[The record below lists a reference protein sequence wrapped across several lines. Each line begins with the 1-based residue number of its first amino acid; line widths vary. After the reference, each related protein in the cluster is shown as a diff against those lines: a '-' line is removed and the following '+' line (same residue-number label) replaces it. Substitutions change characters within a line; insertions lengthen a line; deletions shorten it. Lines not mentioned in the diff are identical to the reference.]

1 MVNERGRIK
10 RFVGILLLFLR
21 KTTFLK
27 HKHDMLV
34 MRQIQIVVPD
44 EEVKRFMHVLTR
56 FDKNPLHTK
65 ATGPFDTIIVQVK
78 DELVD
83 DVVEILRSR
92 GLEEKGSIFIMPPG
106 ISITKKEEVS
116 EEKKKKIA
124 PRVELIAKATES
136 SELTRSF
143 FYLTI
148 ISAFVATLGLLFD
161 STAVVIGAMVIAP
174 LLGPSISICVS
185 TVLGEAK
192 MFRASLLNLFIGL
205 AIAIMVSTVTAWA
218 TINSGL
224 IPPLLA
230 PEIQLPKE
238 ILERT
243 DLNVLFI
250 GLALASGAAGAYSF
264 AERKGELL
272 VGVMIAVA
280 LIPPA
285 GVAGIGMALLDSE
298 IFLGATLLL
307 LVNVICINIAGTL
320 VLWKIGVRPTRIFKE
335 IESEKRVKRRVVT
348 TAIILLVISA
358 FFVYSTYQTYVEFQ
372 FKESIQE
379 EINDIAESI
388 QNVSDVEVQSINID
402 GSKIEVEV
410 TLSFSSG
417 NLSGNIAEIIKEGL
431 EEKWADYDFA
441 VEVRIENIQKSGD

>member
-1 MVNERGRIK
+1 
-10 RFVGILLLFLR
+10 
-21 KTTFLK
+21 
-27 HKHDMLV
+27 

-44 EEVKRFMHVLTR
+44 EEVKTFMSILTR
-56 FDKNPLHTK
+56 FDENPLHTK
-65 ATGPFDTIIVQVK
+65 ATGPFDTIIVRVK

-83 DVVEILRSR
+83 DVVEILKSR

-218 TINSGL
+218 TINSGM

-230 PEIQLPKE
+230 PEVQLPKE

-250 GLALASGAAGAYSF
+250 GLVKCALHRARLGLRGCWSIF
-264 AERKGELL
+264 FCREKG
-272 VGVMIAVA
+272 
-280 LIPPA
+280 
-285 GVAGIGMALLDSE
+285 
-298 IFLGATLLL
+298 
-307 LVNVICINIAGTL
+307 
-320 VLWKIGVRPTRIFKE
+320 R
-335 IESEKRVKRRVVT
+335 
-348 TAIILLVISA
+348 A
-358 FFVYSTYQTYVEFQ
+358 FGGGDDCGCF
-372 FKESIQE
+372 
-379 EINDIAESI
+379 D
-388 QNVSDVEVQSINID
+388 
-402 GSKIEVEV
+402 
-410 TLSFSSG
+410 SSG
-417 NLSGNIAEIIKEGL
+417 WCCGNRDCSSG
-431 EEKWADYDFA
+431 F
-441 VEVRIENIQKSGD
+441 

>member
-1 MVNERGRIK
+1 
-10 RFVGILLLFLR
+10 
-21 KTTFLK
+21 
-27 HKHDMLV
+27 
-34 MRQIQIVVPD
+34 
-44 EEVKRFMHVLTR
+44 
-56 FDKNPLHTK
+56 
-65 ATGPFDTIIVQVK
+65 
-78 DELVD
+78 
-83 DVVEILRSR
+83 
-92 GLEEKGSIFIMPPG
+92 
-106 ISITKKEEVS
+106 
-116 EEKKKKIA
+116 
-124 PRVELIAKATES
+124 
-136 SELTRSF
+136 
-143 FYLTI
+143 
-148 ISAFVATLGLLFD
+148 
-161 STAVVIGAMVIAP
+161 VVIGAMVIAP

-192 MFRASLLNLFIGL
+192 MFRASLINLFIGL

-218 TINSGL
+218 TINSGM

-230 PEIQLPKE
+230 PEVQLPKE

-285 GVAGIGMALLDSE
+285 GVAGIGIALLDSD

-379 EINDIAESI
+379 EINDIAEGF
-388 QNVSDVEVQSINID
+388 QNVSDVEVQSIEID
-402 GSKIEVEV
+402 GSKIKVEV

-417 NLSGNIAEIIKEGL
+417 NLTGNFAQIIKDGL
-431 EEKWADYDFA
+431 EDKWKDYDFD